1 MGFSRLCK
9 KKKIQSY
16 DRDLLDFGKFAY
28 RDAGETR
35 LFSLTE
41 WLAAL
46 GLSGIFFKPKSRCQA
61 CQRYWNSSIEW
72 KAINRKRR
80 LSLWLSK
87 WSLRNFSF
95 DNIFFHVVTERWKTS
110 GELFSSRRRS
120 RIFIRVSVSTEVVK
134 LMYVSCY
141 TNCKHVMRV
150 TYLFIGN
157 CVSYPRRERLEIWFS
172 CRYYI
177 KYDFH
182 VWN

>member
-1 MGFSRLCK
+1 MRVKLACFRLQSDWQRLVCREYFLNRNLGF
-9 KKKIQSY
+9 
-16 DRDLLDFGKFAY
+16 
-28 RDAGETR
+28 
-35 LFSLTE
+35 
-41 WLAAL
+41 
-46 GLSGIFFKPKSRCQA
+46 QA

-87 WSLRNFSF
+87 CSLRNFSF
-95 DNIFFHVVTERWKTS
+95 DNIFVHVVTERWKTS

-120 RIFIRVSVSTEVVK
+120 RIFVRVSVSTEVVK

-157 CVSYPRRERLEIWFS
+157 CILYPRRERLEI
-172 CRYYI
+172 
-177 KYDFH
+177 
-182 VWN
+182 